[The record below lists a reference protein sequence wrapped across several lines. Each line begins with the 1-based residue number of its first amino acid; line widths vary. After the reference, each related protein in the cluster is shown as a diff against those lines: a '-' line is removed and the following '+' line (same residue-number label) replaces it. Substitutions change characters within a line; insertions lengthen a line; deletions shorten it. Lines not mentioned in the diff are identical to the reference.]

1 MSTISRLNATDF
13 SYQLS
18 ELPDR
23 ATYLASAAACLHTAV
38 AGDVVGWND
47 LDVAVPSAEVWFDPA
62 DAKVSNEATAAALSD
77 HPLVRHYLTHPEDVG
92 PRRISDCISQRKW
105 SSSRVYNE
113 LFIPMG
119 ARHQLAIVIAK
130 PTLRGGRG
138 WAVNRSTTDFD
149 DADVTLAGSLQV
161 ILAIL
166 DRMYPVNAPPRT
178 EGSRRREAQQRAGLT
193 DREVDMITLVAQ
205 GLTAQ
210 QIARIRRISVRTV
223 RKHLEHTYDKLD
235 CHDRLLAV
243 QKARHL
249 GLV

>member
-1 MSTISRLNATDF
+1 MSTTSSMTAIDF
-13 SYQLS
+13 SYQLG

-62 DAKVSNEATAAALSD
+62 DANVSNEATAAVLND
-77 HPLVRHYLTHPEDVG
+77 HPLVRSYLTHPEDVA
-92 PRRISDCISQRKW
+92 PRRISDCISQREW
-105 SSSRVYNE
+105 RSSRVYSD
-113 LFIPMG
+113 LFVPMG

-130 PTLRGGRG
+130 PTPPGGRG
-138 WAVNRSTTDFD
+138 WAINRSTIDFD
-149 DADVTLAGSLQV
+149 DADVTLAGSLQPM
-161 ILAIL
+161 LAIL
-166 DRMYPVNAPPRT
+166 DQIYTVNAPPRT
-178 EGSRRREAQQRAGLT
+178 DDSHRHEAQQRAGLT
-193 DREVDMITLVAQ
+193 DRQVDIMTLLAQ

-243 QKARHL
+243 RKARDL